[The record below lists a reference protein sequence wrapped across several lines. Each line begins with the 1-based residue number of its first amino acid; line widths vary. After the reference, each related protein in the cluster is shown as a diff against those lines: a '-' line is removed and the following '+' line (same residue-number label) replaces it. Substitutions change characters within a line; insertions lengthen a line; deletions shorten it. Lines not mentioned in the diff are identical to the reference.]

1 MPGFAAMR
9 SLSAG
14 AERLMRYLLAALLV
28 TAGLPV
34 LGALVPNASAEL
46 DLLAQFLVQGLAL
59 AALVLLMSLLTR
71 RRRGVLAALALLLAG
86 GLVLAPHLGL
96 GRLVLDAR
104 AHWAGADRPV
114 PPVHLYFHN
123 VWAANSDLATTFAQ
137 ARASDAD
144 VLLFA
149 ESGPA
154 RWRRLVPLFDSHP
167 HHISCAG
174 RSECDLTLLSR
185 LPIDDQVTFH
195 DRQSGGRG
203 IAATVDGGAAGRLR
217 VVSIHLARPIRPE
230 SLDVQLRQVE
240 ALLRSDLFRADL
252 PTVLIGDFNAV
263 PWATVVGRFANGLQL
278 RPAGG
283 IEGSWPAF
291 LPGPLRIRIDQA
303 LVSPEIA
310 VRAQR
315 LEQGGGSDHRAL
327 SLHVGGRG

>member
-1 MPGFAAMR
+1 MR
-9 SLSAG
+9 SLSVG

-34 LGALVPNASAEL
+34 LGALVPNGSAEL

-59 AALVLLMSLLTR
+59 ATLVLLLSLLTR
-71 RRRGVLAALALLLAG
+71 RRRGVLAALALLVAG

-104 AHWAGADRPV
+104 AHRTGADRPV
-114 PPVHLYFHN
+114 PPVRLYFHN
-123 VWAANSDLATTFAQ
+123 IWASNSDLDATFAQ

-144 VLLFA
+144 LILFA
-149 ESGPA
+149 ESSAA
-154 RWRRLVPLFDSHP
+154 RWRRLVPLFDGHP
-167 HHISCAG
+167 HHIACAG

-195 DRQSGGRG
+195 DRRSGARG

-217 VVSIHLARPIRPE
+217 VVGIHLARPISPE

-263 PWATVVGRFANGLQL
+263 PWATVVGRFASGLQL

-327 SLHVGGRG
+327 SLHLDGRG

>member
-1 MPGFAAMR
+1 
-9 SLSAG
+9 
-14 AERLMRYLLAALLV
+14 MRYLLAALLV

-34 LGALVPNASAEL
+34 LGALVPNGSAEL

-59 AALVLLMSLLTR
+59 ATLVLLLSLLTR
-71 RRRGVLAALALLLAG
+71 RRRGVLAALALLVAG

-104 AHWAGADRPV
+104 AHRTGADRPV
-114 PPVHLYFHN
+114 PPVRLYFHN
-123 VWAANSDLATTFAQ
+123 IWASNSDLDATFAQ

-144 VLLFA
+144 LILFA
-149 ESGPA
+149 ESSAA
-154 RWRRLVPLFDSHP
+154 RWRRLVPLFDGHP
-167 HHISCAG
+167 HHIACAG

-195 DRQSGGRG
+195 DRRSGARG

-217 VVSIHLARPIRPE
+217 VVGIHLARPISPE

-263 PWATVVGRFANGLQL
+263 PWATVVGRFASGLQL

-327 SLHVGGRG
+327 SLHLDGRG

>member
-1 MPGFAAMR
+1 MR

-14 AERLMRYLLAALLV
+14 AERFTRYLLAALLL

-34 LGALVPNASAEL
+34 LGALVPNGSAEL

-59 AALVLLMSLLTR
+59 AALVLLMSILTR

-104 AHWAGADRPV
+104 AQRTGMERPV
-114 PPVHLYFHN
+114 PPIHLYFHN
-123 VWAANSDLATTFAQ
+123 IWANNGDLATTFAQ
-137 ARASDAD
+137 AQASDAD
-144 VLLFA
+144 LYLFA
-149 ESGPA
+149 ESGLA
-154 RWRRLVPLFDSHP
+154 RWRRLVPLFDGHP
-167 HHISCAG
+167 YHISCAG
-174 RSECDLTLLSR
+174 RDECDLTLLSR
-185 LPIDDQVTFH
+185 LPIEDPVTFH
-195 DRQSGGRG
+195 DRRSGARG
-203 IAATVDGGAAGRLR
+203 IAATVDAGTAGRLR
-217 VVSIHLARPIRPE
+217 VVGIHLARPIRPE
-230 SLDVQLRQVE
+230 SLEVQLHQVE

-252 PTVLIGDFNAV
+252 PTVLLGDFNAV
-263 PWATVVGRFANGLQL
+263 PWATVVGRFMNGLQL

-310 VRAQR
+310 VRSQR
-315 LEQGGGSDHRAL
+315 LEPGGGSDHRAL
-327 SLHVGGRG
+327 SLQVGAPG